1 MIIAIDFD
9 GTCVT
14 HEFPLIGKDIGAAPV
29 LRDLVAN
36 GHKLI
41 LWTMRSDIE
50 TPASEDA
57 DIHLKG
63 GPYLTDAVTWF
74 VANEIPLWGIQ
85 SNPEQKSWSL
95 SPKAY
100 AHIYI
105 DDAALG
111 CPLVFPLRE
120 KPNDRA
126 YVDWAKVQSLL
137 TEMGYLQE

>member
-14 HEFPLIGKDIGAAPV
+14 HEFPKVGRDIGAVPV
-29 LRDLVAN
+29 LKELVAK

-50 TPASEDA
+50 TPASDDA

-63 GPYLTDAVTWF
+63 GMYLTDAVNWF
-74 VANEIPLWGIQ
+74 VANEIALWGIQ

-100 AHIYI
+100 AHLYI

-111 CPLVFPLRE
+111 CPLVFPDTGRKE
-120 KPNDRA
+120 DRP
-126 YVDWAKVQSLL
+126 YVDWEEVRVLFIA
-137 TEMGYLQE
+137 MGYLTY